1 MPLAFERFLII
12 SCCNVKKSFIL
23 NKLGR
28 FSREAKLHSATELQ
42 HHIMAL
48 YICYQACEAVHTVCL
63 FMYIVELLSN

>member
-1 MPLAFERFLII
+1 MPLAFERFFII

-23 NKLGR
+23 NKLDR
-28 FSREAKLHSATELQ
+28 FSLEAKLQ

-48 YICYQACEAVHTVCL
+48 YLYYQACEAVHTVHL